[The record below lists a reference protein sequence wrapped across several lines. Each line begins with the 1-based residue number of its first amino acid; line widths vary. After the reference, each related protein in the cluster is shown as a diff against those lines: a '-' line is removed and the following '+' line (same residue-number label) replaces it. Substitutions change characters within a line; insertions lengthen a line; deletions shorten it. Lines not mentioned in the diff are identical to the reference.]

1 MTSRH
6 WKIFV
11 AVAECGTMSQAAR
24 DLQIT
29 QPSISQAISEIER
42 EYSVLLFERV
52 GKRLYLTDTGRSFL
66 PYTKRLL
73 SLEDELDEFL
83 HSAASRKQIRIGASV
98 TVGTCLISPLVEEL
112 ERRIPGIRTVVS
124 VANTQIVENRLL
136 SGELDV
142 GLVEGQVHSPDL
154 RWEPAIY
161 DELVFV
167 CSRSHPLC
175 GRDQIALSEL
185 AKQSLI
191 LREQGSG
198 TRAQLESL
206 LRLRGIAVDVRW
218 DCSSTEAILNAVARG
233 HGVSVLSRRL
243 VSDYAR
249 SSALWTATFSDA
261 DFGRTFSLTYY
272 KDKLLSKE
280 MLSFIEIC
288 KAFDPIHFG

>member
-73 SLEDELDEFL
+73 SMEDELDEFL
-83 HSAASRKQIRIGASV
+83 RSAASRKQIRIGATV

-142 GLVEGQVHSPDL
+142 GLVEGLVRSPDL
-154 RWEPAIY
+154 RWEPAIC

-167 CSRSHPLC
+167 CSRNHPFC
-175 GRDQIALSEL
+175 GREQIALSDL
-185 AKQSLI
+185 TKQSLI

-206 LRLRGIAVDVRW
+206 LRLRGVAADVRW

-249 SSALWTATFSDA
+249 GDALWTATFSDA
-261 DFGRTFSLTYY
+261 DFSRTFSLTYY
-272 KDKLLSKE
+272 KDKLLTEE
-280 MLSFIEIC
+280 MLCFIEIC
-288 KAFDPIHFG
+288 KAFDSIHFE